1 MSIGILVDILYNV
14 VMSKLLWNISKLR
27 NWDKNPR
34 AIKSNKFQELK
45 ERIKKYGQFK
55 PVITTLDGE
64 VIGGNMRLRAMK
76 DLGIQEIWVSV
87 VEPKTNAE
95 KIEIALADNEEMGY
109 YQEDQLAELISEY
122 KNEIKLESFSI
133 HLGDGVNLEDLL
145 NKYQPEEII
154 EDEAPEVEEEA
165 ISELGALYQLGN
177 HRLMCGDS
185 TNIEHVEMLMGG
197 KKADMLFTDPPY
209 NVDYTGK
216 TKNSLK
222 IQNDNFDDSTFFQF
236 LYDAFLNMSSF
247 LKEGASYYVCHA
259 ASEGIN
265 FSKALKDTGFLL
277 KQCIIWNKN
286 TMVMGRQDYH
296 WKHEPIL
303 YGWKDGGS
311 HKWYGDRKQVTVWD
325 LDRPLRNAEH
335 PTMKPLKLIEKA
347 INNSSK
353 TDDIVMDLFGGS
365 GSTLITCEQ
374 TQRINYSMELDPR
387 YVDVIRKRYAKFIGK
402 ENEWQEV
409 TPRIN

>member
-1 MSIGILVDILYNV
+1 MSIGILVEVLYNV

-154 EDEAPEVEEEA
+154 EDEAPEVEEGA
-165 ISELGALYQLGN
+165 ISELGAVYQLGN

-185 TNIEHVEMLMGG
+185 TNIEQVEMLMDGN
-197 KKADMLFTDPPY
+197 KIDMIFTDPPY
-209 NVDYTGK
+209 GINVV
-216 TKNSLK
+216 KNSK
-222 IQNDNFDDSTFFQF
+222 VGADFGVAKKGIYKEVIADDTVDTAKNFYQNS
-236 LYDAFLNMSSF
+236 L
-247 LKEGASYYVCHA
+247 
-259 ASEGIN
+259 
-265 FSKALKDTGFLL
+265 LL
-277 KQCIIWNKN
+277 KVNKYIIWGGNYFLDFLPNNDSWIIWNKRGSTNIRN
-286 TMVMGRQDYH
+286 TFADGEMAWCNFHTPVRIYNQLWNGMIREG
-296 WKHEPIL
+296 E
-303 YGWKDGGS
+303 KD
-311 HKWYGDRKQVTVWD
+311 KRV
-325 LDRPLRNAEH
+325 H
-335 PTMKPLKLIEKA
+335 PTQKPIKILSEI
-347 INNSSK
+347 INDFTSSK
-353 TDDIVMDLFGGS
+353 DKIADLFGGS
-365 GSTLITCEQ
+365 GSTLIACEQ
-374 TQRINYSMELDPR
+374 TKRVCFMMELDPR
-387 YVDVIRKRYAKFIGK
+387 YVDVVRKRYAKFIGK

>member
-55 PVITTLDGE
+55 PIITTLDGE

-122 KNEIKLESFSI
+122 KNDIKLESFSI

-154 EDEAPEVEEEA
+154 EDEAPEVEELA
-165 ISELGALYQLGN
+165 ISELGAIYQLGN

-185 TNIEHVEMLMGG
+185 TNIEQVGMLMDGN
-197 KKADMLFTDPPY
+197 KADMVFTDPPY
-209 NVDYTGK
+209 GMSAVSKSGVLKEKYK
-216 TKNSLK
+216 TDIMN
-222 IQNDNFDDSTFFQF
+222 DDSIKVAVDSFNLCKT
-236 LYDAFLNMSSF
+236 LNIKKQIWWGANYYSNILPPSS
-247 LKEGASYYVCHA
+247 CW
-259 ASEGIN
+259 I
-265 FSKALKDTGFLL
+265 
-277 KQCIIWNKN
+277 
-286 TMVMGRQDYH
+286 
-296 WKHEPIL
+296 
-303 YGWKDGGS
+303 
-311 HKWYGDRKQVTVWD
+311 VWD
-325 LDRPLRNAEH
+325 KNNGLSDQMDCELAWTNLDGVTRQFTKTSEKTNRVH
-335 PTMKPLKLIEKA
+335 PTQKPVELAVWAFKRYESGSVL
-347 INNSSK
+347 
-353 TDDIVMDLFGGS
+353 DLFGGS
-365 GSTLITCEQ
+365 GSTLIACEQ
-374 TQRINYSMELDPR
+374 TQKINYSMELDPR

-402 ENEWQEV
+402 EDEWQEV

>member
-1 MSIGILVDILYNV
+1 
-14 VMSKLLWNISKLR
+14 MSKLMWNISKLR

-45 ERIKKYGQFK
+45 KRIKKYGQFK
-55 PVITTLDGE
+55 PVIATPDGE

-122 KNEIKLESFSI
+122 KNDIKLESFSI

-165 ISELGALYQLGN
+165 ISELGAIYQLGN

-185 TNIEHVEMLMGG
+185 TNIEQVEMLMDDN
-197 KKADMLFTDPPY
+197 KIDMIFTDPPY
-209 NVDYTGK
+209 GMNLDTDYSK
-216 TKNSLK
+216 LPSTK
-222 IQNDNFDDSTFFQF
+222 
-236 LYDAFLNMSSF
+236 
-247 LKEGASYYVCHA
+247 KEGNKKYSKVIGDDKPFDYSIFTWIKCEEQVWFGANYYA
-259 ASEGIN
+259 KS
-265 FSKALKDTGFLL
+265 LL
-277 KQCIIWNKN
+277 
-286 TMVMGRQDYH
+286 
-296 WKHEPIL
+296 
-303 YGWKDGGS
+303 DGGS
-311 HKWYGDRKQVTVWD
+311 WLVWD
-325 LDRPLRNAEH
+325 KRVEEKFDKMFGSGFELAWSKIPHKQKIYRHNNTLFGGDIEARGKSH
-335 PTMKPLKLIEKA
+335 PTQKPTKLCSEV
-347 INNSSK
+347 IN
-353 TDDIVMDLFGGS
+353 DINPTSIKILDLFGGS
-365 GSTLITCEQ
+365 GSTLIACEQ
-374 TQRINYSMELDPR
+374 TKRICFMMELDPR

>member
-34 AIKSNKFQELK
+34 SIKSNKFQELK

-154 EDEAPEVEEEA
+154 EDEPPEVEEEA
-165 ISELGALYQLGN
+165 ISELGAIYQIGN

-185 TNIEHVEMLMGG
+185 TNIEQVEMLMDG
-197 KKADMLFTDPPY
+197 KKADMVFTDPPY
-209 NVDYTGK
+209 GMSAVSKSGVLKEKYK
-216 TKNSLK
+216 TDIMN
-222 IQNDNFDDSTFFQF
+222 DDSIQVAVDSFNLCKTLNIKKQVWWGANYYSNILPPSSCWIVWDKNNGTSDQMDCELAWTNLDGVTRQF
-236 LYDAFLNMSSF
+236 T
-247 LKEGASYYVCHA
+247 K
-259 ASEGIN
+259 ASEKTN
-265 FSKALKDTGFLL
+265 R
-277 KQCIIWNKN
+277 
-286 TMVMGRQDYH
+286 V
-296 WKHEPIL
+296 
-303 YGWKDGGS
+303 
-311 HKWYGDRKQVTVWD
+311 
-325 LDRPLRNAEH
+325 H
-335 PTMKPLKLIEKA
+335 PTQKPISLPIWCFDKYGADKIL
-347 INNSSK
+347 
-353 TDDIVMDLFGGS
+353 DLFGGS
-365 GSTLITCEQ
+365 GSTLIACEQ
-374 TQRINYSMELDPR
+374 TKRLCFMMELDPR